1 MYFLFSNQEKYATIF
16 LAQNSGF
23 RIGLIFCFNS
33 LREVERMEKTNN
45 ILKKYTS
52 IVLAFILT
60 VVCMACF
67 NVETSV
73 DSTNAASEELSSIEN
88 EMALKINEA
97 RLELGLKPLYIVPY
111 LNDVARTRSRELLE
125 NYDHIRPDGNSWVSI
140 IDRTLVPWNSA
151 DEILARGSSNVDLV
165 FKAWKNSEVHWN
177 AITSDKVTHFG
188 IGLSYE
194 PNSDRK
200 WYWSVI
206 FVVLDDEVVLN
217 GQEVPVKYRVI
228 PQSTGDLNGD
238 GQVDSFDLVLL
249 KKYVADKDSVYFNDL
264 QIAAADTFKDGAVT
278 SADVLMLSKY
288 ILGEYSKLPV
298 TIDMLL

>member
-1 MYFLFSNQEKYATIF
+1 
-16 LAQNSGF
+16 
-23 RIGLIFCFNS
+23 
-33 LREVERMEKTNN
+33 MEKTNN
-45 ILKKYTS
+45 IIKRFASLIS
-52 IVLAFILT
+52 AFILT
-60 VVCMACF
+60 VVCVTGF
-67 NVETSV
+67 NIETPV
-73 DSTNAASEELSSIEN
+73 DSTNAAADEISSIEN
-88 EMALKINEA
+88 EMALKINET
-97 RLELGLKPLYIVPY
+97 RLELGLKPVYIVPY

-177 AITSDKVTHFG
+177 AITSDKATHFG
-188 IGLSYE
+188 VGLSYE

-206 FVVLDDEVVLN
+206 FVALDEGIVLD
-217 GQEVPVKYRVI
+217 GQEVPVKYRVV
-228 PQSTGDLNGD
+228 PKSTGDLNGD
-238 GQVDSFDLVLL
+238 GQVDAFDLVLL
-249 KKYVADKDSVYFNDL
+249 RKYVADRESVYFNDL

-288 ILGEYSKLPV
+288 ILGEYNKLPV